1 MKGRETRDQ
10 IAKIHWT
17 MEKAR
22 KFQKNNYFSFIDYM
36 KVFDCVDNNKLW
48 EILKD
53 MGIPDHLTCLLAE
66 NIEELKSLLMRVK
79 EQREKAGLKLKNKN
93 KTKTKQKTIIM
104 ASSPI
109 T

>member
-1 MKGRETRDQ
+1 
-10 IAKIHWT
+10 

-22 KFQKNNYFSFIDYM
+22 KFQKNNYFSFIDYV

-79 EQREKAGLKLKNKN
+79 EQREKAGLKLKKQN
-93 KTKTKQKTIIM
+93 KTKQNKKL
-104 ASSPI
+104 SSWHLVPSLNGK
-109 T
+109 

>member
-1 MKGRETRDQ
+1 
-10 IAKIHWT
+10 

-22 KFQKNNYFSFIDYM
+22 KFQKNNYFSFIDYV

-79 EQREKAGLKLKNKN
+79 EDSGKNGLKPNIQ
-93 KTKTKQKTIIM
+93 KTKIM

-109 T
+109 TSWQIEGKKKWKQ